1 MQYTGSLRIHLYC
14 IIYDFM
20 LKKQTGSD
28 GKKSYRILSYK
39 VPNGYIYLLFFTI
52 INLFAVGLIT
62 FWDEYLLDKSHIC
75 STDPQFAC
83 FPVFPNMD
91 TPQLDCSNTSYL
103 KNNKI
108 DSVVCFNFVFR
119 LGSATGSALGTIST
133 IVLIICPI
141 QLILLKV
148 SNGSEWNKR
157 RVISTVAI
165 QIFTVITTLVFGFGH
180 SFLEFQIS
188 STKEENLITILTN
201 TLVVLTIIMG
211 TISFSMTYCAKAYE
225 QRKQRRIESKEQK
238 NDSDNNEEHEQ
249 HEEHNKLAYEER
261 EKYE

>member
-1 MQYTGSLRIHLYC
+1 
-14 IIYDFM
+14 
-20 LKKQTGSD
+20 
-28 GKKSYRILSYK
+28 
-39 VPNGYIYLLFFTI
+39 
-52 INLFAVGLIT
+52 
-62 FWDEYLLDKSHIC
+62 
-75 STDPQFAC
+75 
-83 FPVFPNMD
+83 MD

-103 KNNKI
+103 KNNEI
-108 DSVVCFNFVFR
+108 DSVVYFNFVFS

-165 QIFTVITTLVFGFGH
+165 QIFTVITTLAIGFGH

-211 TISFSMTYCAKAYE
+211 TISFSMTDCAKAYK
-225 QRKQRRIESKEQK
+225 QRKQRRTEHKEQK
-238 NDSDNNEEHEQ
+238 NDSDNNEQ
-249 HEEHNKLAYEER
+249 HEENSNLANEER